1 MGNYVRI
8 IAVQFG
14 GVPMN
19 ELLLDGW
26 IRNVFSGKR
35 VKRKCVNYTP
45 GHAQCSHYRLLYAFL
60 LL

>member
-8 IAVQFG
+8 MAVQFG

-26 IRNVFSGKR
+26 IGMYFRGNG
-35 VKRKCVNYTP
+35 
-45 GHAQCSHYRLLYAFL
+45 
-60 LL
+60 